1 MAVPKKQ
8 DLLLVSLPENLLR
21 KFPKTA
27 FVGRGGQF
35 LPLVTFSLRL
45 LILLRCQ
52 VHLRFSYYLS
62 DRLHPD
68 LWFFT
73 ANRRCSPNVRM
84 SPFHIVKNKH
94 AHISSLPLIRTC
106 SAWAKMSAIIW

>member
-1 MAVPKKQ
+1 MDVPKKQ

-52 VHLRFSYYLS
+52 VHLRFSCCLS
-62 DRLHPD
+62 YRLHPD

-84 SPFHIVKNKH
+84 SPSEMIKNNIEKTLCVLR
-94 AHISSLPLIRTC
+94 IGRKMLLLCIC
-106 SAWAKMSAIIW
+106 SWY

>member
-1 MAVPKKQ
+1 MDVPKKQ

-52 VHLRFSYYLS
+52 VHLRFSCCLS
-62 DRLHPD
+62 YRLHPD

-73 ANRRCSPNVRM
+73 ANRRCSPNV
-84 SPFHIVKNKH
+84 ILV
-94 AHISSLPLIRTC
+94 
-106 SAWAKMSAIIW
+106 AKSTFVMMFYLLQA

>member
-1 MAVPKKQ
+1 MDVPKKQ

-52 VHLRFSYYLS
+52 VHLRFSCCLS
-62 DRLHPD
+62 YRLHPD

-84 SPFHIVKNKH
+84 SQFSVNNRSLFGYRKH
-94 AHISSLPLIRTC
+94 PPTC
-106 SAWAKMSAIIW
+106 KGTHQEVR